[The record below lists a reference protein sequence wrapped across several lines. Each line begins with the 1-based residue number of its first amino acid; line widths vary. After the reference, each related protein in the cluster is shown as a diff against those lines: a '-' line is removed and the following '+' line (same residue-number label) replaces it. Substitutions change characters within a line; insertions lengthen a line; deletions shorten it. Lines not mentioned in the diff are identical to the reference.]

1 LKLVLI
7 TGFLGSG
14 KTTFLTNLLKDFK
27 DEKVGVIMNEFG
39 EKGIDGTLIQK
50 NGMDLVELNNGSI
63 FCACIKDNFIKA
75 LAEMTKYDFEYVI
88 VEASGLADPS
98 NIESILGSVNKI
110 AEMDY
115 DYSGSVCIVD
125 SLYFLQQLQLLPA
138 LTRQIQYSSSAIVNK
153 TDLQTKAKIDEIEI
167 KLLELNNN
175 INIYRTVYCDTNIKD
190 LVSNL
195 NPVDVASQDTTNT
208 RENRPKTLVLKT
220 DETVDYEGLNKF
232 IDDVKDSTF
241 RMKGFVNTEKGL
253 YEISAVNNQL
263 RISPWDKSDE
273 ATNLV
278 IISSV
283 GIKIISVV
291 TNSWK
296 KHLNIPLTI

>member
-1 LKLVLI
+1 MKLVLI

-14 KTTFLTNLLKDFK
+14 KTTFLSNLLRDFN
-27 DEKVGVIMNEFG
+27 DDKVGVIMNEFG

-50 NGMDLVELNNGSI
+50 NGIDLMELNNGSI
-63 FCACIKDNFIKA
+63 FCACIKDNFIRA

-98 NIESILGSVNKI
+98 NIETILASVNKI
-110 AEMDY
+110 AEKNY

-125 SLYFLQQLQLLPA
+125 SLFFLQQLQLLPA
-138 LTRQIQYSSSAIVNK
+138 LTRQIQYSSSALVNK
-153 TDLQTKAKIDEIEI
+153 TDLQTKDIINEIEI

-190 LVSNL
+190 LVNNL
-195 NPVDVASQDTTNT
+195 SPVDHETQDTTNT
-208 RENRPKTLVLKT
+208 RENRPKTLVVKT
-220 DETVDYEGLNKF
+220 DETVDFKGLNNF
-232 IDDVKDSTF
+232 INDVTDSAF

-253 YEISAVNNQL
+253 FEVSAVNSQL
-263 RISPWDKSDE
+263 RISPWDKSRED
-273 ATNLV
+273 TNLV

-291 TNSWK
+291 TSSWK
-296 KHLNIPLTI
+296 KHLNIPISL

>member
-1 LKLVLI
+1 MKLVLI

-14 KTTFLTNLLKDFK
+14 KTTFLTNLLRDFK

-50 NGMDLVELNNGSI
+50 NGIDLMELNNGSI

-75 LAEMTKYDFEYVI
+75 LAEMTRYDFEYVI

-98 NIESILGSVNKI
+98 NIETILGSVNKI
-110 AEMDY
+110 AEKEY

-153 TDLQTKAKIDEIEI
+153 TDLQSKDKINEIEV

-175 INIYRTVYCDTNIKD
+175 INIYKTVYCDTDIKELLD
-190 LVSNL
+190 NL
-195 NPVDVASQDTTNT
+195 SPVDYESQDTTNT

-220 DETVDYEGLNKF
+220 DETVDYKGLSNF

-253 YEISAVNNQL
+253 FEVSAVNSQL

-273 ATNLV
+273 DTNLV

-291 TNSWK
+291 TNSWR
-296 KHLNIPLTI
+296 KHLNIPISI

>member
-1 LKLVLI
+1 MKLVLI

-14 KTTFLTNLLKDFK
+14 KTTFLTKLLKDFK
-27 DEKVGVIMNEFG
+27 NEKVGVIMNEFG
-39 EKGIDGTLIQK
+39 EEGIDGTLIQK
-50 NGMDLVELNNGSI
+50 NGIDLMELNNGSI

-75 LAEMTKYDFEYVI
+75 LAEMTKYDFKYVI

-98 NIESILGSVNKI
+98 NIETILDTVNKL
-110 AEMDY
+110 AEKEY
-115 DYSGSVCIVD
+115 DYSGSVCIID

-153 TDLQTKAKIDEIEI
+153 TDLQTKEKINEIEI

-175 INIYRTVYCDTNIKD
+175 ISIYRTVYCNTNIR
-190 LVSNL
+190 NL
-195 NPVDVASQDTTNT
+195 INGLSPVDFESQDTTNT

-220 DETVDYEGLNKF
+220 DEIVDYEGLSNF

-241 RMKGFVNTEKGL
+241 RMKGFVKTEKGL
-253 YEISAVNNQL
+253 FEVSAVNKQL
-263 RISPWDKSDE
+263 RISPWDKSNED
-273 ATNLV
+273 TNLV

-296 KHLNIPLTI
+296 KHLDIPISI